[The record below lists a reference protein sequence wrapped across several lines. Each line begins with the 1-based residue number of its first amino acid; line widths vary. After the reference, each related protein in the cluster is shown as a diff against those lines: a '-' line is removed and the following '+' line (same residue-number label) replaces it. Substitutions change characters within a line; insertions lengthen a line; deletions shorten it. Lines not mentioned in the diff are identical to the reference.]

1 MTSLLV
7 VFRIGRWRLGL
18 ECFQGHPSALLNTF
32 DPGSSSI
39 DPFDDT
45 LNCLAAH
52 QRHFDVVAGLGK
64 RHGGSEPGLCLGYDK
79 TLAWTSRTN
88 QSCIVRARYLLSRG
102 SAGTTHATRG
112 SVAKTP
118 YFSWNI
124 FLSGSD
130 NGRDRRIRAQSR
142 LGWLGGDRDNSER
155 ISGELKRACQ
165 IRDHG

>member
-18 ECFQGHPSALLNTF
+18 ECFQGHPPALLSTF

-124 FLSGSD
+124 SCLAVIMGETGGSGHNPGWD
-130 NGRDRRIRAQSR
+130 GLAEIATIPNESR
-142 LGWLGGDRDNSER
+142 ES
-155 ISGELKRACQ
+155 
-165 IRDHG
+165 